1 MLWFTKKDIA
11 IFYLTDQYIRFITR
25 PSLPEW
31 QESLPEKIM
40 ILKKL
45 GGGGLQPP
53 APLFHTPMLILSR
66 NGRNRSEK
74 LYRLVI
80 VYIVFYI
87 RHERLYDH
95 SYPWQQLLHKL
106 LIVSLDCV
114 QNICRQIQQRFNFPQ
129 ADI

>member
-45 GGGGLQPP
+45 GGGAT
-53 APLFHTPMLILSR
+53 APSPTLPYAYAYLSR

-74 LYRLVI
+74 LYCLVI